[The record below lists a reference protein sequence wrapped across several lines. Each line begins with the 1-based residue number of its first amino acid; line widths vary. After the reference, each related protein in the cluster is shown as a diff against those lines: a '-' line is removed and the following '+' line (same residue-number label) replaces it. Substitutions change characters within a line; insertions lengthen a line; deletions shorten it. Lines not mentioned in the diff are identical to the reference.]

1 MLVICNSQQSF
12 ATVYSIHVYE
22 KKQKRVKYLLKSY
35 YREKVIY
42 SKLRFSKFKKFFSRS
57 VFGQLQLTQISLNLP
72 TFCCTLK
79 IWEQKG
85 ACFFHFFNM
94 ERNYEVSKSPFFLLN
109 KNINYNKNKKNRK
122 KKIPSHFQ
130 RDKSNASVNIKLLN

>member
-57 VFGQLQLTQISLNLP
+57 VFG
-72 TFCCTLK
+72 
-79 IWEQKG
+79 
-85 ACFFHFFNM
+85 
-94 ERNYEVSKSPFFLLN
+94 
-109 KNINYNKNKKNRK
+109 
-122 KKIPSHFQ
+122 
-130 RDKSNASVNIKLLN
+130 